1 MFTRNAD
8 VVFLHA
14 PSIYDFRKKPVIHGP
29 ISDVIPSGPIFEM
42 YPIGFLSLAGH
53 LEKAGFSTRIINVAN
68 KMLNSLSY
76 NPEEE
81 IKKLNPLA
89 FAIDLHW
96 LPHVQ
101 GSLKLAEIVKKYH
114 PHTPVIFGGYSST
127 YFHKELIT
135 YPFVDFILKGDS
147 TELPMVMLI
156 KAIREKKD
164 FKDIPNL
171 TYKDKYGNIIHN
183 EITFVPETTDYVM
196 TEYTLPIKKTFKF
209 FDLNGYIPFQTW
221 MKYPVTAVFLYR
233 GCLHNCRTCGG
244 SKFTCE
250 NIFNRQKLAFKS
262 PEKVAEE
269 LSNIQKYI
277 NGPAFIIGDILQNG
291 REYAQKI
298 LDEINRINFKND
310 IALEFFVPPNEEFI
324 KKVYECI
331 PKYNVEMSPE
341 SHDETVRRAFGR
353 PFNNEQLEKAI
364 EACVKYRCRRI
375 DLFFMTGLPYQ
386 TYKSVMETVD
396 YCEYLLKTYGKDKT
410 VYPFISPL
418 APFIDPGS
426 EVWENPEKYGYKFFA
441 KTLEEH
447 RKLME
452 NALSWKYFLDYET
465 NWMTRHEIVMSTYEA
480 GIRLNELKLKYGLI
494 PEKTAKL
501 VLKRAKTAIKYME
514 KIDKIIEM
522 GATGLKE
529 LEKIAP
535 EISDIN
541 IHTICYKEELN
552 WPVSFYKFNIFK
564 ILYFIFKE
572 VMNKIYKS
580 LKKSIRR
587 A

>member
-1 MFTRNAD
+1 MIIKNAD
-8 VVFLHA
+8 VIFLHA

-42 YPIGFLSLAGH
+42 YPVGFLSLAGH
-53 LEKAGFSTRIINVAN
+53 LERAGFSTRIINIAN

-81 IKKLNPLA
+81 LKKLKPVA

-101 GSLKLAEIVKKYH
+101 GSLKIAEIVKKYH
-114 PHTPVIFGGYSST
+114 PEIPIIFGGYSST
-127 YFHKELIT
+127 YFHKELIN
-135 YPFVDFILKGDS
+135 YPFVDFVLKGDS
-147 TELPMVMLI
+147 TELPMVQLI
-156 KAIREKKD
+156 KAIKENSGFEK
-164 FKDIPNL
+164 IPNL
-171 TYKDKYGNIIHN
+171 TYKDKKGNVYENPISY
-183 EITFVPETTDYVM
+183 VPENTDYVL

-209 FDLNGYIPFQTW
+209 LDLNGYIPFQTW
-221 MKYPVTAVFLYR
+221 MKYPVTAIFLYR

-244 SKFTCE
+244 SKYTCE
-250 NIFNRQKLAFKS
+250 NVFNRKKLAFKS
-262 PEKVAEE
+262 PQRVAEE
-269 LSNIQKYI
+269 LRNIDQYI

-291 REYAQKI
+291 KDYANQI
-298 LDEINRINFKND
+298 LDEINKVKFKND
-310 IALEFFVPPNEEFI
+310 IAFEFFVPPTEDFVRRIYE
-324 KKVYECI
+324 KV

-341 SHDETVRRAFGR
+341 SHDEIVRRAFGR

-364 EACVKYRCRRI
+364 EACVKYKCRRV
-375 DLFFMTGLPYQ
+375 DLFFMIGLPEQ
-386 TYKSVMETVD
+386 TYSSVMETID
-396 YCEYLLKTYGKDKT
+396 YCDYILKKYGKDKT

-426 EVWENPEKYGYKFFA
+426 EVWENPEEHGYKFFA
-441 KTLEEH
+441 RTLEEH
-447 RKLME
+447 RQMMD

-465 NWMTRHEIVMSTYEA
+465 KWMTRHEIVMSTYEA

-501 VLKRAKTAIKYME
+501 VEKRAKTAIKYME
-514 KIDKIIEM
+514 KIDEIMNM
-522 GATGLKE
+522 GEEGKKE

-552 WPVSFYKFNIFK
+552 WPVSFYKFKVFK
-564 ILYFIFKE
+564 ILFFIFKE
-572 VMNKIYKS
+572 AMNKIYRKTF
-580 LKKSIRR
+580 K
-587 A
+587 

>member
-1 MFTRNAD
+1 MIIKNAD
-8 VVFLHA
+8 VIFLHA

-42 YPIGFLSLAGH
+42 YPVGFLSLAGH
-53 LEKAGFSTRIINVAN
+53 LERAGFSTRIINIAN

-81 IKKLNPLA
+81 LKKLKPIA

-101 GSLKLAEIVKKYH
+101 GSLKIAEIVKKYH
-114 PHTPVIFGGYSST
+114 PEIPIIFGGYSST
-127 YFHKELIT
+127 YFHKELIN
-135 YPFVDFILKGDS
+135 YPFVDFVLKGDS
-147 TELPMVMLI
+147 TELPMVQLI
-156 KAIREKKD
+156 KAIKENSGFEK
-164 FKDIPNL
+164 IPNL
-171 TYKDKYGNIIHN
+171 TYKDKKGNVYENPISY
-183 EITFVPETTDYVM
+183 VPENTDYVL

-209 FDLNGYIPFQTW
+209 LDLNGYIPFQTW
-221 MKYPVTAVFLYR
+221 MKYPVTAIFLYR

-244 SKFTCE
+244 SKYTCE
-250 NIFNRQKLAFKS
+250 NAFNRKKLAFKS
-262 PEKVAEE
+262 PQRVAEE
-269 LSNIQKYI
+269 LRNIDQYI

-291 REYAQKI
+291 KDYANQI
-298 LDEINRINFKND
+298 LDEINKVKFKND
-310 IALEFFVPPNEEFI
+310 IAFEFFVPPTEDFVKRIYE
-324 KKVYECI
+324 KV

-341 SHDETVRRAFGR
+341 SHDEIVRRAFGR

-364 EACVKYRCRRI
+364 EACVKYKCRRV
-375 DLFFMTGLPYQ
+375 DLFFMIGLPEQ
-386 TYKSVMETVD
+386 TYSSVMETID
-396 YCEYLLKTYGKDKT
+396 YCDYILKKYGKDKT

-426 EVWENPEKYGYKFFA
+426 EVWENPEEHGYKFFA
-441 KTLEEH
+441 RTLEEH
-447 RKLME
+447 RQMMD

-465 NWMTRHEIVMSTYEA
+465 KWMTRHEIVMSTYEA

-501 VLKRAKTAIKYME
+501 VEKRAKTAIKYME
-514 KIDKIIEM
+514 KIDEIMNM
-522 GATGLKE
+522 GEEGKKE

-552 WPVSFYKFNIFK
+552 WPVSFYKFKVFK
-564 ILYFIFKE
+564 ILFFIFKE
-572 VMNKIYKS
+572 AMNKIYRKTF
-580 LKKSIRR
+580 K
-587 A
+587 

>member
-1 MFTRNAD
+1 MIIKNAD
-8 VVFLHA
+8 VIFLHA

-42 YPIGFLSLAGH
+42 YPVGFLSLAGH
-53 LEKAGFSTRIINVAN
+53 LERAGFSTRIINIAN

-81 IKKLNPLA
+81 IKKLKPIA

-101 GSLKLAEIVKKYH
+101 GSLKIAEIVKKYH
-114 PHTPVIFGGYSST
+114 PEIPIIFGGYSST
-127 YFHKELIT
+127 YFHKELIN
-135 YPFVDFILKGDS
+135 YPFVDFVLKGDS
-147 TELPMVMLI
+147 TELPMVQLI
-156 KAIREKKD
+156 KAIKENSGFEK
-164 FKDIPNL
+164 IPNL
-171 TYKDKYGNIIHN
+171 TYKDKKGNVYENPISY
-183 EITFVPETTDYVM
+183 VPENTDYVL

-209 FDLNGYIPFQTW
+209 LDLNGYIPFQTW
-221 MKYPVTAVFLYR
+221 MKYPVTAIFLYR

-244 SKFTCE
+244 SKYTCE
-250 NIFNRQKLAFKS
+250 NAFNRKKLAFKS
-262 PEKVAEE
+262 PQRVAEE
-269 LSNIQKYI
+269 LRNIDHYI

-291 REYAQKI
+291 KDYANQI
-298 LDEINRINFKND
+298 LDEINKVKFKND
-310 IALEFFVPPNEEFI
+310 IAFEFFVPPTEDFVKRIYE
-324 KKVYECI
+324 KV

-341 SHDETVRRAFGR
+341 SHDEIVRRAFGR

-364 EACVKYRCRRI
+364 EACVKYKCRRV
-375 DLFFMTGLPYQ
+375 DLFFMIGLPEQ
-386 TYKSVMETVD
+386 TYSSVMETID
-396 YCEYLLKTYGKDKT
+396 YCDYILKKYGKDKT

-426 EVWENPEKYGYKFFA
+426 EVWENPEEHGYKFFA
-441 KTLEEH
+441 RTLEEH
-447 RKLME
+447 RQMMD

-465 NWMTRHEIVMSTYEA
+465 KWMTRHEIVMSTYEA

-501 VLKRAKTAIKYME
+501 VEKRAKTAIKYME
-514 KIDKIIEM
+514 KIDEIMNM
-522 GATGLKE
+522 GEEGKKE

-552 WPVSFYKFNIFK
+552 WPVSFYKFKVFK
-564 ILYFIFKE
+564 ILFFIFKE
-572 VMNKIYKS
+572 AMNKIYRKTF
-580 LKKSIRR
+580 K
-587 A
+587 